1 MSWEL
6 SWLPPEIC
14 TGLGI
19 GRECLDRTT
28 KRFKGFSV
36 SDKKIL
42 RAEQQGL
49 VSNSFLHRDN
59 KRMFILNCF
68 VQEDFVSRVGQ
79 ISFWRWISNG
89 ERISRGNCLISYEL
103 FIIRRIAS
111 PREDIVSGI
120 GQISFWRSIRMGREL
135 AEEIV

>member
-6 SWLPPEIC
+6 SWLSPRNLYGGE
-14 TGLGI
+14 GGW
-19 GRECLDRTT
+19 ECLDRTT

-42 RAEQQGL
+42 GAEQQGL

-68 VQEDFVSRVGQ
+68 LQEDIVSGVGQ
-79 ISFWRWISNG
+79 ISFWRSISNG

-103 FIIRRIAS
+103 FIIWSFDLINAAAT
-111 PREDIVSGI
+111 RETWN
-120 GQISFWRSIRMGREL
+120 FFYL
-135 AEEIV
+135 

>member
-1 MSWEL
+1 MKS
-6 SWLPPEIC
+6 
-14 TGLGI
+14 
-19 GRECLDRTT
+19 
-28 KRFKGFSV
+28 FKGFYV

-68 VQEDFVSRVGQ
+68 VQEDIVSGVGQ
-79 ISFWRWISNG
+79 ISFWKIS
-89 ERISRGNCLISYEL
+89 CLEL
-103 FIIRRIAS
+103 
-111 PREDIVSGI
+111 DKYLSGD
-120 GQISFWRSIRMGREL
+120 RSRMGSEL